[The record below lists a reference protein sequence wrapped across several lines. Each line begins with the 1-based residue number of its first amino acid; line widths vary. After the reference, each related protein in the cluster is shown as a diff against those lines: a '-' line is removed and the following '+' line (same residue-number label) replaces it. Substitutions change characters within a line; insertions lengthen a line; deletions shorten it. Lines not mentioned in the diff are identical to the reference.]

1 MNLNTT
7 AILNS
12 VIFAVLGVVIFCV
25 GFVLLDK
32 LTPYHLWKELTE
44 HQNVALAIVVGF
56 GILGICT
63 IIAAAIH

>member
-1 MNLNTT
+1 MNY
-7 AILNS
+7 APILNS
-12 VIFAVLGVVIFCV
+12 ILYSVLGVLIFCI
-25 GFVLLDK
+25 GFVIIDK

-44 HQNVALAIVVGF
+44 DNNVALAIVVGF

>member
-1 MNLNTT
+1 MNY
-7 AILNS
+7 APILNS
-12 VIFAVLGVVIFCV
+12 IIYSILGVVIFCV
-25 GFVLLDK
+25 GFIVIDK

-44 HQNVALAIVVGF
+44 HNNVALAIVVGF

>member
-1 MNLNTT
+1 MNY
-7 AILNS
+7 APILNS
-12 VIFAVLGVVIFCV
+12 IIYSILGVVIFCV
-25 GFVLLDK
+25 GFVIIDK

-44 HQNVALAIVVGF
+44 DNNVALAIVVGF

>member
-1 MNLNTT
+1 MNLP

-12 VIFAVLGVVIFCV
+12 VVYSILGVLIFCV
-25 GFVLLDK
+25 GFVVIDK

-44 HQNVALAIVVGF
+44 HNNVALAIVVGF

>member
-1 MNLNTT
+1 MNT
-7 AILNS
+7 APIINS
-12 VIFAVLGVVIFCV
+12 IVYSILGVVIFCV
-25 GFVLLDK
+25 GFIVIDK

-44 HQNVALAIVVGF
+44 HNNVALAIVVGF

>member
-1 MNLNTT
+1 MN
-7 AILNS
+7 AQPIINS
-12 VIFAVLGVVIFCV
+12 IIYSILGVIIFCV
-25 GFVLLDK
+25 GFVVIDK

-44 HQNVALAIVVGF
+44 DNNVALAIVVGF

>member
-1 MNLNTT
+1 MNYAPIINS
-7 AILNS
+7 ILYS
-12 VIFAVLGVVIFCV
+12 ILGVVIFCI
-25 GFVLLDK
+25 GFVIIDK

-44 HQNVALAIVVGF
+44 DNNVALAIVVGF

>member
-1 MNLNTT
+1 MNTA

-12 VIFAVLGVVIFCV
+12 ILFSVLGVVIFCV
-25 GFVLLDK
+25 GFIVIDK
-32 LTPYHLWKELTE
+32 LTPYHLWKELTD
-44 HQNVALAIVVGF
+44 HNNVALAIVVGF

>member
-1 MNLNTT
+1 MNY
-7 AILNS
+7 APILNS
-12 VIFAVLGVVIFCV
+12 ILYSVLGVLIFCI
-25 GFVLLDK
+25 GFIVIDK

-44 HQNVALAIVVGF
+44 HNNVALAIVVGF

>member
-1 MNLNTT
+1 MNT
-7 AILNS
+7 APIINS
-12 VIFAVLGVVIFCV
+12 IIYSILGVVIFCV
-25 GFVLLDK
+25 GFVIIDK

-44 HQNVALAIVVGF
+44 DNNVALAIVVGF

>member
-1 MNLNTT
+1 MNTT
-7 AILNS
+7 ALLNS
-12 VIFAVLGVVIFCV
+12 LIYAVFGMVIFCV

-56 GILGICT
+56 GILGICV

>member
-1 MNLNTT
+1 MNY
-7 AILNS
+7 APIINS
-12 VIFAVLGVVIFCV
+12 IIYSILGVVIFCV
-25 GFVLLDK
+25 GFVIIDK

-44 HQNVALAIVVGF
+44 DNNVALAIVVGF

>member
-1 MNLNTT
+1 MNT
-7 AILNS
+7 APIINS
-12 VIFAVLGVVIFCV
+12 IVYSILGVLIFCI
-25 GFVLLDK
+25 GFVVIDK

-44 HQNVALAIVVGF
+44 DNNVALAIVVGF

>member
-1 MNLNTT
+1 MN
-7 AILNS
+7 AQPIINS
-12 VIFAVLGVVIFCV
+12 IIYSILGVIIFCV
-25 GFVLLDK
+25 GFVIIDK

-44 HQNVALAIVVGF
+44 DNNVALAIVVGF

>member
-1 MNLNTT
+1 MNT
-7 AILNS
+7 APILNS
-12 VIFAVLGVVIFCV
+12 IIYSILGVVIFCV
-25 GFVLLDK
+25 GFVVIDK

-44 HQNVALAIVVGF
+44 DNNVALAIVVGF